1 MCNAATVST
10 TVTGMVVGSWSASSK
25 GVSASA
31 SINAVAASYSD
42 SVKAVTLRTLP
53 AARSPHTRGQH
64 CVEQSVHT
72 QSRASDTYGKSHA
85 DCSSGER

>member
-31 SINAVAASYSD
+31 SINAVTASYSD
-42 SVKAVTLRTLP
+42 SVKAVTLRTLHT
-53 AARSPHTRGQH
+53 PHTRGQH
-64 CVEQSVHT
+64 SVEQSVHT